1 FQSRR
6 MGAESNEDKN
16 GKPLLVHLDGVLYDI
31 ARFASKH
38 PGGTKVLQKVSG
50 MEIGKYMRGEER
62 LIGVRHEHSTAAFEM
77 IRKYDVS
84 KEHEVNHPPPSPS
97 MCHPSQL
104 DPILSSN
111 RGILGQVG
119 SLGKDYWRWIHQPY
133 EGTLRLFD
141 SDVLERCTRTAWW
154 IIPSVWLPVVSLFTL
169 IALSQLY
176 ESIGL
181 VSGGVVWASFFI
193 LGVLMWTLTEYLLHR
208 FVFHWVPSPDSP
220 SQLVL
225 HFLLHGIHHKTP
237 MDGDRLVFPPVPAVP
252 IVAFFALIYSNILP
266 WPVFCAFGSGKLFGY
281 VMYDCIHYYLH
292 HGTPRPTT
300 HLHFQ
305 KVYHH
310 NHHFKDYDVAFGIS
324 TTLWDH
330 FFSTVGMGPL

>member
-1 FQSRR
+1 
-6 MGAESNEDKN
+6 MGATSPNNNNE
-16 GKPLLVHLDGVLYDI
+16 KPLLVHLDGVLYDI
-31 ARFASKH
+31 SEFASKH
-38 PGGTKVLQKVSG
+38 PGGIKVLQKVSG
-50 MEIGKYMRGEER
+50 TEIGRFMRGEER
-62 LIGVRHEHSTAAFEM
+62 IMGVKHEHSQSAYEM
-77 IRKYDVS
+77 LRKYDVS
-84 KEHEVNHPPPSPS
+84 REHEK
-97 MCHPSQL
+97 

-111 RGILGQVG
+111 RGVLRQVG
-119 SLGKDYWRWIHQPY
+119 SLGVDYWKWIHQPY

-141 SDVLERCTRTAWW
+141 SDLLERCTRTAWY
-154 IIPSVWLPVVSLFTL
+154 IIPSVWIPIVILFT
-169 IALSQLY
+169 IISLSHLNA
-176 ESIGL
+176 SMGL
-181 VSGGVVWASFFI
+181 FSGGIVWATSFFV
-193 LGVLMWTLTEYLLHR
+193 GVLTWTLTEYLLHR
-208 FVFHWVPSPDSP
+208 FVFHWEPSPHSP

-252 IVAFFALIYSNILP
+252 IVGFFYLIYSNTLP
-266 WPVFCAFGSGKLFGY
+266 WPIFCAFGSGKLFGY

-292 HGTPRPTT
+292 HGSPRPTT